1 MLQTTSK
8 MQYDFGN
15 AFVIKPETLIPVQYH
30 ETLEPGDTASVI
42 LKMKALIQQ

>member
-15 AFVIKPETLIPVQYH
+15 AFVIKPETLIRYH
-30 ETLEPGDTASVI
+30 ETFEPGDTASVI
-42 LKMKALIQQ
+42 LKMTALIQQ